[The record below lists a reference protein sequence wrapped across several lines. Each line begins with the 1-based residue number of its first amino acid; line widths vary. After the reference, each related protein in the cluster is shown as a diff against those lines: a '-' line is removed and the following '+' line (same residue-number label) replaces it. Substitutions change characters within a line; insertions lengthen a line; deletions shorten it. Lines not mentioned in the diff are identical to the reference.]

1 MENKIGQNKLF
12 IELTALLKPIGLVV
26 VDVRRGVQRDGVN
39 IVVTITN
46 KGHTVGVDECSK
58 AHRLIL
64 PRLSILE
71 DNRDISLEVSTPG
84 LQRNFRDLYEF
95 TLFEGSRCRVLDNRI
110 SEWVEGIIEGAGSA
124 EVTPT
129 NARIGD
135 KKEVMENYK
144 IPHSAIQKAKLAY
157 AWEDM
162 NNVQ

>member
-1 MENKIGQNKLF
+1 MENKIVKNKLF
-12 IELTALLKPIGLVV
+12 IELTALLKPIGLLV

-39 IVVTITN
+39 VVVIITN
-46 KGHTVGVDECSK
+46 QGDKVGLDECTK

-95 TLFEGSRCRVLDNRI
+95 TLFEGSRCRVYDSRI
-110 SEWVEGIIEGAGSA
+110 GDWVEGVIEGPSSD
-124 EVTPT
+124 EVTLT
-129 NARIGD
+129 KAKIGD
-135 KKEVMENYK
+135 KKEIIENYK
-144 IPHSAIQKAKLAY
+144 IPHNAIQKAKLAY